1 VQFGNPIFY
10 YWLLSISYLGKEW
23 ENPFVYILMGM
34 EGKFLFWGKG
44 NRKHKFP
51 HIRYEYQQ
59 IRATTATATI
69 DGLCYYNNLIRLL
82 TCLFIQS
89 TIRTLLLSTYMCG
102 RFSLQYIFLPTYF
115 SHSFT
120 YSDALVTKIY
130 VYIYTQ
136 KTHVLWK

>member
-1 VQFGNPIFY
+1 VRESVCVYSNGEG
-10 YWLLSISYLGKEW
+10 GK
-23 ENPFVYILMGM
+23 
-34 EGKFLFWGKG
+34 KFLGKG

-89 TIRTLLLSTYMCG
+89 TIRTLLSLSIYVDD
-102 RFSLQYIFLPTYF
+102 FLYNIYF